1 MPIVDVLQYNI
12 NATHFKMNVHYR
24 SICGMNHLA
33 STDRA
38 KRHGNAY
45 RALRNYCMAFLSLM
59 TALRLYQKCLTLNK
73 YIGFTHTHTHMHTH
87 THTRTYTPHSHA
99 HTLMPTHS
107 LTHSDT
113 HMLSYTSSNI
123 RNTPSSRHTHQN
135 ACIPHQH
142 YTTEI
147 EQENDES

>member
-1 MPIVDVLQYNI
+1 MRIVGVLQFNI

-73 YIGFTHTHTHMHTH
+73 YIGYTHTHTHTH
-87 THTRTYTPHSHA
+87 THTRTYTP
-99 HTLMPTHS
+99 THM
-107 LTHSDT
+107 LTHSC
-113 HMLSYTSSNI
+113 
-123 RNTPSSRHTHQN
+123 PHTHSHTQTHTCSHTQ
-135 ACIPHQH
+135 AQTYATHLVQDIHIKMH
-142 YTTEI
+142 AFHTT
-147 EQENDES
+147 NPNTTPLK